1 MDLMD
6 TAQLL
11 GNFGEFVGAIAV
23 VVTLVYLALQIRQNN
38 KNLSANI
45 YTAWVDTGAI
55 VHSIRAD
62 HPDVFLKAF
71 SVDGNPEDLTAQEAQ
86 IAESVCAQMFNL
98 FEANYLH
105 YVEGA
110 IKASVF
116 DAKRRNMLWRMQLPY
131 VRQMWEK
138 IGEHVYDRRFIDY
151 VNNEIL
157 GSGSSTA

>member
-1 MDLMD
+1 MNWDAL
-6 TAQLL
+6 
-11 GNFGEFVGAIAV
+11 GAIGEIIGAGAV
-23 VVTLVYLALQIRQNN
+23 LITLAYLALQIRQY
-38 KNLSANI
+38 KKSLSANI
-45 YTAWVDTGAI
+45 YTAWVDTGSV

-71 SVDGNPEDLTAQEAQ
+71 SVDGNPEELTAQEAQ

-105 YVEGA
+105 YVDGA

-151 VNNEIL
+151 VNKEIL
-157 GSGSSTA
+157 ASESVTT